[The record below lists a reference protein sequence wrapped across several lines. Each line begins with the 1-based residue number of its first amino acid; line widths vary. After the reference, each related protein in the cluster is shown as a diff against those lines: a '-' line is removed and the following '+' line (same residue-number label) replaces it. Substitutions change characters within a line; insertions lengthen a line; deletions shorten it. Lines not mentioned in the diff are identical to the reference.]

1 MEMQNILAKKQLEE
15 ALKSKETSKEKQKP
29 IQSILKLAKERSLRH
44 TCEGVDQSKLS
55 LDLERN
61 SNFSQNIFLK

>member
-1 MEMQNILAKKQLEE
+1 MQNILAKKQLEE

-44 TCEGVDQSKLS
+44 TCEGVD
-55 LDLERN
+55 
-61 SNFSQNIFLK
+61 